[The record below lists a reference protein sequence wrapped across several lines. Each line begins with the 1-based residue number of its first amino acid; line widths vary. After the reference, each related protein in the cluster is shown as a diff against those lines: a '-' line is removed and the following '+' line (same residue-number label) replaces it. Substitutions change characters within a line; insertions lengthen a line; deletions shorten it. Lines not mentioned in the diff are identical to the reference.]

1 MYGFSPMT
9 ALSLFGAPMAGGI
22 PIDIDE
28 PKAGAAGRG
37 AIGMAAGLGAA
48 FFAGLLAAR
57 LAVFFFAG
65 FLAFLAALF
74 TGFLTVFLTVLLPAF
89 FLVVFLADRFTVF
102 LAERLAVFFTDFLV
116 AFFLDFLD
124 FAGMGSPPIRMVGA
138 LTGGTLSGRI
148 VHQPSCFLARGSLAS
163 RDGRTAARS
172 PSLS

>member
-1 MYGFSPMT
+1 
-9 ALSLFGAPMAGGI
+9 MAGGM
-22 PIDIDE
+22 PIGIEE
-28 PKAGAAGRG
+28 PNAGAAGRG
-37 AIGMAAGLGAA
+37 AGTAAGLGAA

-89 FLVVFLADRFTVF
+89 FLVVFLA
-102 LAERLAVFFTDFLV
+102 VFFTDFLV

-124 FAGMGSPPIRMVGA
+124 FAGMGSPPIHMVGA

-148 VHQPSCFLARGSLAS
+148 VHQPSCFPARGVTSSKRWPDCRAA
-163 RDGRTAARS
+163 AARS
-172 PSLS
+172 ALSVPQRPAIAGRSTQSDKGRGPA